1 MKFVQHI
8 IYGRNWELIFDGHVI
23 EGSVVNANVPCAIFF
38 LTNNTGVEKGLE
50 LDLISPNFSMS
61 CTCFSILAF

>member
-23 EGSVVNANVPCAIFF
+23 EGSVVKANVPYAIFF
-38 LTNNTGVEKGLE
+38 LTNNTGEEKGLE
-50 LDLISPNFSMS
+50 LDLVSPNFSMS
-61 CTCFSILAF
+61 FTCFSISSF